1 MRIQIRRTRC
11 LRFLGRN
18 GASKHLAGCISSAPC
33 GSNRR
38 RDLFTR
44 RLNMQLDKALQFAV
58 VQSWEDL
65 TRGTAPSSI
74 RVEYQGEPG
83 TSLDYLRVWS
93 DRGGGYQRWVCDYWT
108 WTSPAHPS
116 GVHFTNGYHSDGL
129 GQALD
134 FIMKNQDQFARP
146 SDACRDGLV
155 LIHPPTGD
163 QRAEATTWRA
173 EGHGIATNFGSAADE
188 GAPLSGTS
196 LTDLHPGSASL

>member
-11 LRFLGRN
+11 LRFFGRN

-38 RDLFTR
+38 RGLFMR

-65 TRGTAPSSI
+65 TKGTEPCSI

-83 TSLDYLRVWS
+83 TPLDYLRIWS
-93 DRGGGYQRWVCDYWT
+93 DRSGGYQRLVCDYWT

-116 GVHFTNGYHSDGL
+116 GVHFTNGYLSDGF
-129 GQALD
+129 GQTLD

-155 LIHPPTGD
+155 LIHPPSGD
-163 QRAEATTWRA
+163 QRAEAATWRA
-173 EGHGIATNFGSAADE
+173 ESHGIATRFGSAADE